1 MHQARAWTYGLFIV
15 SWLCWLSSL
24 LIGAQ
29 NLITDPI
36 EGDFDSVCPLFNY
49 LMMIHMQAY
58 FGNHSHGDTCLEV
71 TRSTWKPVLFIHKS
85 YNK

>member
-49 LMMIHMQAY
+49 LLMIHMQAY
-58 FGNHSHGDTCLEV
+58 FGNHSHGDTCLDRGHTQHMEAC
-71 TRSTWKPVLFIHKS
+71 FIYS
-85 YNK
+85 